1 MFTDISTVDA
11 AGAEGDHINCDI
23 SYLYFG
29 LLPLLIFK
37 PSFDIDYNY
46 ILRNIDTIIILGA
59 ATLLTLLVIYN

>member
-1 MFTDISTVDA
+1 MFTDVDTLNTP
-11 AGAEGDHINCDI
+11 GKEGEHTNCDI

-46 ILRNIDTIIILGA
+46 ILRNIDTIIILGGA
-59 ATLLTLLVIYN
+59 SLLSLLVS